1 MSLLLCSGVT
11 ASPKCFGTAPVMYTA
26 TKFCMMIKLDERKNF
41 ARSTMPVAV
50 VKQIVTRMLT
60 HDLLAVANLLDCLI

>member
-1 MSLLLCSGVT
+1 
-11 ASPKCFGTAPVMYTA
+11 
-26 TKFCMMIKLDERKNF
+26 MMIKLDERKNF